1 MSLTTLPEHFQT
13 DFADN
18 WEHLVQQGDSRLGDC
33 VRRITVNGKERT
45 ISQIGKSSMSL
56 ITQRNGKTVPSDST
70 FAKRWLRP
78 KGYDKVT
85 LIDEFDE
92 LSLGELSAPESEH
105 VQSHAMAYNRQVD
118 QVIIDASVGTAY
130 TGEDGTTA
138 TALPSTQ
145 KVAVDY
151 VKSGAT
157 ANSGLTLAKL
167 LKAKHILDSNE
178 VPEGDRIIAV
188 SAMQLFDL
196 LNDVAEVKSSDYNNV
211 KALVEGKVSVFAGFT
226 FKMTELLSL
235 NTSTD
240 VRTCFAYQKSGIALG
255 VGVEKKCKI
264 SVRDDLNDS
273 IQIRTVANLGATRV
287 EEERVVEILCDESP

>member
-33 VRRITVNGKERT
+33 VRRISVQGKERT
-45 ISQIGKSSMSL
+45 LSQIGTSAMSL
-56 ITQRNGKTVPSDST
+56 ITNRNGKTVASDST

-78 KGYDKVT
+78 KGYEKVT
-85 LIDEFDE
+85 HIDEFDD

-118 QVIIDASVGTAY
+118 QVLIDASVGTAY

-138 TALPSTQ
+138 TALPSSQ

-151 VKSGAT
+151 VKTGSA

-167 LKAKHILDSNE
+167 LRTKMILDENE
-178 VPEGDRIIAV
+178 VPDGDRYIAV
-188 SAMQLFDL
+188 SAQQLFDL
-196 LNDVAEVKSSDYNNV
+196 LNDVNEVKSSDYNNV
-211 KALVEGKVSVFAGFT
+211 KALVDGKVTMFAGFH
-226 FKMTELLSL
+226 FKRTELLAL
-235 NTSTD
+235 NTTTD
-240 VRTCFAYQKSGIALG
+240 VRTCFAWHRGGLALG
-255 VGVEKKCKI
+255 VGVEKKVKI
-264 SVRDDLNDS
+264 SVRDDLSES